1 MLRNIFKDKDTSAL
15 KKLFQDIYIIY
26 IYIIKKCITVFKVKW
41 HKQQELHV
49 PCLLVTKDKL
59 SVSGGMREKE
69 KKGHHLLL
77 TAIPP
82 T

>member
-69 KKGHHLLL
+69 
-77 TAIPP
+77 
-82 T
+82 